1 MSTDFYEYLHGGQQ
15 QSRAPRDLP
24 VTSSRQSQPAQQMYS
39 SAMSNIEQVKRQ
51 LCEKID
57 VCCAQYGLYGLKV
70 IDKAI
75 AESLRMMINGV
86 AQPVPQSMPQQQMP
100 MQYNTPV
107 APSVNEGYYGGYRPA
122 PQIQPQQPMTQEE
135 ALNDAFMNNLDAIL
149 GECDKDAEKRA
160 EEQMKQRL
168 YEQKQADMMI
178 AQNVDAARQ
187 NANIDLAAHEND
199 FMLESEQDLRSY
211 V

>member
-15 QSRAPRDLP
+15 QPRAPRDLP
-24 VTSSRQSQPAQQMYS
+24 VTPQRQPQVAQQMYN

-75 AESLRMMINGV
+75 ADSLRMMINGV
-86 AQPVPQSMPQQQMP
+86 AQPVPQPMQQQQIP
-100 MQYNTPV
+100 MQYNP
-107 APSVNEGYYGGYRPA
+107 PVNEGYYGGYRPA
-122 PQIQPQQPMTQEE
+122 PQMQPQQPMTQEE
-135 ALNDAFMNNLDAIL
+135 AMTDAFMNNLDTIL
-149 GECDKDAEKRA
+149 GECDKDVEKRA

-168 YEQKQADMMI
+168 YEQKQTDMMI
-178 AQNVDAARQ
+178 AQNVDTARQ

>member
-15 QSRAPRDLP
+15 SQRASRDLP
-24 VTSSRQSQPAQQMYS
+24 ITPQRRQQPAQQMYD

-75 AESLRMMINGV
+75 AESLRAMINGV
-86 AQPVPQSMPQQQMP
+86 AQPMQQQHIQQQMSI
-100 MQYNTPV
+100 QYPQ
-107 APSVNEGYYGGYRPA
+107 VNENVYGGYAPRPQML
-122 PQIQPQQPMTQEE
+122 PPQQPMTQEE
-135 ALNDAFMNNLDAIL
+135 ALTDSFMNNLDAIL
-149 GECDKDAEKRA
+149 SECDKDADKRA

-178 AQNVDAARQ
+178 AQNVDTARQ

-199 FMLESEQDLRSY
+199 FTLVSEKDLREY

>member
-15 QSRAPRDLP
+15 SQRASRDLP
-24 VTSSRQSQPAQQMYS
+24 ITPQRQPQQAQQMFN

-75 AESLRMMINGV
+75 AESLRAMINGV
-86 AQPVPQSMPQQQMP
+86 AQPMPQQPMPQQMP
-100 MQYNTPV
+100 MQYPQ
-107 APSVNEGYYGGYRPA
+107 VNENVYGGYAPRPQMM
-122 PQIQPQQPMTQEE
+122 PPQQPMTQEE
-135 ALNDAFMNNLDAIL
+135 ALTDSFMNNLDTIL
-149 GECDKDAEKRA
+149 SECDKDADKRA

-178 AQNVDAARQ
+178 AQNVDSARQ

-199 FMLESEQDLRSY
+199 FTLESEEDLREY

>member
-15 QSRAPRDLP
+15 QPRASRDLP
-24 VTSSRQSQPAQQMYS
+24 ITPQRQPQQAQQMFN

-75 AESLRMMINGV
+75 AESLRAMINGV
-86 AQPVPQSMPQQQMP
+86 AQPMPQQPMPQQMP
-100 MQYNTPV
+100 MQYPQ
-107 APSVNEGYYGGYRPA
+107 VNENVYGGYTPRPQMM
-122 PQIQPQQPMTQEE
+122 PPQQPMTREE
-135 ALNDAFMNNLDAIL
+135 AMTDAFMNNLDTIL
-149 GECDKDAEKRA
+149 SECDKDADKRA

-178 AQNVDAARQ
+178 AQNVDSARQ

-199 FMLESEQDLRSY
+199 FTLESEEDLREY

>member
-15 QSRAPRDLP
+15 QPRAPRDLP
-24 VTSSRQSQPAQQMYS
+24 VTPQRQPQVAQQMFN

-75 AESLRMMINGV
+75 AESLRAMINGV
-86 AQPVPQSMPQQQMP
+86 AQPM
-100 MQYNTPV
+100 
-107 APSVNEGYYGGYRPA
+107 
-122 PQIQPQQPMTQEE
+122 PQQPMPQQMPVQYPQVNENVYGGYTPRPQMMPLQQPMTREE
-135 ALNDAFMNNLDAIL
+135 ALTDSFMKNPDAIL
-149 GECDKDAEKRA
+149 SECDKDADKRA

-178 AQNVDAARQ
+178 AQNVDTARQ

-199 FMLESEQDLRSY
+199 FTLESEEDLREY

>member
-15 QSRAPRDLP
+15 QPRASRDLP
-24 VTSSRQSQPAQQMYS
+24 ITPQRQPQQAQQMFN

-75 AESLRMMINGV
+75 AESLRAMINGV
-86 AQPVPQSMPQQQMP
+86 AQPM
-100 MQYNTPV
+100 
-107 APSVNEGYYGGYRPA
+107 
-122 PQIQPQQPMTQEE
+122 PQQPMPQQMPIQYPQVNENVYGGYTPRPQMMPSQQPMTREE
-135 ALNDAFMNNLDAIL
+135 AMTYAFMNNLDTIL
-149 GECDKDAEKRA
+149 SECDKDADKRA

-178 AQNVDAARQ
+178 AQNVDSARQ

-199 FMLESEQDLRSY
+199 FTLESEEDLREY

>member
-15 QSRAPRDLP
+15 SQRASRDLP
-24 VTSSRQSQPAQQMYS
+24 ITPQCRQQPAQQMYD

-75 AESLRMMINGV
+75 AESLRAMINGV
-86 AQPVPQSMPQQQMP
+86 AQPMQQQQSMPQQMP
-100 MQYNTPV
+100 IQYPQ
-107 APSVNEGYYGGYRPA
+107 VNENVYGGYAPRPQML
-122 PQIQPQQPMTQEE
+122 PPQQPMTQEE
-135 ALNDAFMNNLDAIL
+135 ALTDSFMNNLDAIL
-149 GECDKDAEKRA
+149 SECDKDADKRA

-178 AQNVDAARQ
+178 AQNVDTARQ

-199 FMLESEQDLRSY
+199 FMLESEEDLREY

>member
-1 MSTDFYEYLHGGQQ
+1 MSTDFYEYLHRGQQ
-15 QSRAPRDLP
+15 SQCASRDLP
-24 VTSSRQSQPAQQMYS
+24 ITPQRQPQQAQQMFN

-75 AESLRMMINGV
+75 AESLRAMINGV
-86 AQPVPQSMPQQQMP
+86 AQPMPQQPVSQQMP
-100 MQYNTPV
+100 IQYPQ
-107 APSVNEGYYGGYRPA
+107 VNENVYGCYTPRPQMM
-122 PQIQPQQPMTQEE
+122 PPQQPMSQEE
-135 ALNDAFMNNLDAIL
+135 ALTDSFMNNLDAIL
-149 GECDKDAEKRA
+149 SECDKDADKRA

-178 AQNVDAARQ
+178 AQNVDTARQ

-199 FMLESEQDLRSY
+199 FTLESEEDLREY

>member
-15 QSRAPRDLP
+15 QPRASRDLP
-24 VTSSRQSQPAQQMYS
+24 ITPQRQPQQAQQMFN

-75 AESLRMMINGV
+75 AESLRAMINGV
-86 AQPVPQSMPQQQMP
+86 AQPMPQQPMPQQMSI
-100 MQYNTPV
+100 QYPQ
-107 APSVNEGYYGGYRPA
+107 VNENVYGGYTPRPQMM
-122 PQIQPQQPMTQEE
+122 PPQQPMTREE
-135 ALNDAFMNNLDAIL
+135 AMTDAFMNNLDTIL
-149 GECDKDAEKRA
+149 SECDKDADKRA

-178 AQNVDAARQ
+178 AQNVDTARQ

-199 FMLESEQDLRSY
+199 FTLESEEDLREY

>member
-15 QSRAPRDLP
+15 SQRASRDLP
-24 VTSSRQSQPAQQMYS
+24 ITPQRQPQQAQQMFN

-75 AESLRMMINGV
+75 AESLRAMINGV
-86 AQPVPQSMPQQQMP
+86 AQPMPQQSMPQQMP
-100 MQYNTPV
+100 IQYPQ
-107 APSVNEGYYGGYRPA
+107 VNENVYGGYAPRPQMM
-122 PQIQPQQPMTQEE
+122 PPQQPMTREE
-135 ALNDAFMNNLDAIL
+135 AMTDAFMNNLDAIL
-149 GECDKDAEKRA
+149 SECDKDADKRA

-178 AQNVDAARQ
+178 AQNVDSARQ

-199 FMLESEQDLRSY
+199 FTLVSEEDLREY

>member
-15 QSRAPRDLP
+15 QPQRASRDLP
-24 VTSSRQSQPAQQMYS
+24 ITPQRQPQQAQQMFN

-75 AESLRMMINGV
+75 AESLRAMINGV
-86 AQPVPQSMPQQQMP
+86 ARPMPQQLVPQQMP
-100 MQYNTPV
+100 IQYPQ
-107 APSVNEGYYGGYRPA
+107 VNENVYGGYTPRP
-122 PQIQPQQPMTQEE
+122 QMMSPQQPMTQEE
-135 ALNDAFMNNLDAIL
+135 ALTDSFMNNLDAIL
-149 GECDKDAEKRA
+149 SECDKDADKRA

-178 AQNVDAARQ
+178 AQNVDTARQ

-199 FMLESEQDLRSY
+199 FTLESEEDLREY

>member
-15 QSRAPRDLP
+15 QPQRASRDLP
-24 VTSSRQSQPAQQMYS
+24 ITPQRQPQQAQQMFN

-75 AESLRMMINGV
+75 AESLRAMINGV
-86 AQPVPQSMPQQQMP
+86 AQPMPQQLVPQQMP
-100 MQYNTPV
+100 IQYPQ
-107 APSVNEGYYGGYRPA
+107 VNENVYGGYTPRPQMM
-122 PQIQPQQPMTQEE
+122 PPQQSMTQEE
-135 ALNDAFMNNLDAIL
+135 ALTDSFMNNLDAIL
-149 GECDKDAEKRA
+149 SECDKDADKRA

-178 AQNVDAARQ
+178 AQNVDTARQ

-199 FMLESEQDLRSY
+199 FTLESEEDLREY

>member
-15 QSRAPRDLP
+15 SQRASRDLP
-24 VTSSRQSQPAQQMYS
+24 ITPQRQPQQAQQMFN

-75 AESLRMMINGV
+75 AESLRAMINGV
-86 AQPVPQSMPQQQMP
+86 AQPMQQQHIPQQLP
-100 MQYNTPV
+100 IQYPQ
-107 APSVNEGYYGGYRPA
+107 VNENVYGGYTPRPQMM
-122 PQIQPQQPMTQEE
+122 PPQQSMTQEE
-135 ALNDAFMNNLDAIL
+135 ALTDSFMNNLDAIL
-149 GECDKDAEKRA
+149 SECDKDADKRA

-168 YEQKQADMMI
+168 YEQKQADIMI
-178 AQNVDAARQ
+178 AQNVDTARQ

-199 FMLESEQDLRSY
+199 FTLESEEDLREY

>member
-15 QSRAPRDLP
+15 SQRASRDLP
-24 VTSSRQSQPAQQMYS
+24 ITPQRRQQPAQQMYD

-75 AESLRMMINGV
+75 AESLRAMINGV
-86 AQPVPQSMPQQQMP
+86 AQPMPQQSMPQQMP
-100 MQYNTPV
+100 IQYPQVSENV
-107 APSVNEGYYGGYRPA
+107 YGGYAPRPQML
-122 PQIQPQQPMTQEE
+122 PPQQPMTQEE
-135 ALNDAFMNNLDAIL
+135 ALTDSFMNNLDAIL
-149 GECDKDAEKRA
+149 SECDKDADKRA

-178 AQNVDAARQ
+178 AQNVDTARQ

-199 FMLESEQDLRSY
+199 FMLESEEDLREY

>member
-15 QSRAPRDLP
+15 QPRAPRDLP
-24 VTSSRQSQPAQQMYS
+24 VTPQRQPQVAQQMFN

-75 AESLRMMINGV
+75 AESLRAMINGV
-86 AQPVPQSMPQQQMP
+86 VQPM
-100 MQYNTPV
+100 
-107 APSVNEGYYGGYRPA
+107 
-122 PQIQPQQPMTQEE
+122 PQQPMPQQMPVQYPQVNENVYGGYTPRPQMMPLQQPMTREE
-135 ALNDAFMNNLDAIL
+135 ALTDSFMNNLDAIL
-149 GECDKDAEKRA
+149 SECDKDADKRA

-178 AQNVDAARQ
+178 AQNVDTARQ

-199 FMLESEQDLRSY
+199 FTLESEEDLREY

>member
-15 QSRAPRDLP
+15 QPRAPRDLP
-24 VTSSRQSQPAQQMYS
+24 VTPQRQPQVAQQMYN

-75 AESLRMMINGV
+75 ADSLRMMINGV
-86 AQPVPQSMPQQQMP
+86 AQPVPQPMPQQQMP
-100 MQYNTPV
+100 MQYNP
-107 APSVNEGYYGGYRPA
+107 PVNEGYYGGYRPA
-122 PQIQPQQPMTQEE
+122 PQMQPQQPMTQEE
-135 ALNDAFMNNLDAIL
+135 AMTDAFMNNLDTIL
-149 GECDKDAEKRA
+149 GECDKDVEKRA

-168 YEQKQADMMI
+168 YEQKQTDMMI
-178 AQNVDAARQ
+178 AQNVDTARQ

>member
-15 QSRAPRDLP
+15 SQRASRDLP
-24 VTSSRQSQPAQQMYS
+24 ITPQRRQQPAQQMYD

-75 AESLRMMINGV
+75 AESLRAMINGV
-86 AQPVPQSMPQQQMP
+86 AQPMQQQQSMPQQMP
-100 MQYNTPV
+100 IQYPQ
-107 APSVNEGYYGGYRPA
+107 VNENVYGGYAPRPQMM
-122 PQIQPQQPMTQEE
+122 PPQQPMTREE
-135 ALNDAFMNNLDAIL
+135 AMTDAFMNNLDAIL
-149 GECDKDAEKRA
+149 SECDKDADKRA

-178 AQNVDAARQ
+178 AQNVDTARQ

-199 FMLESEQDLRSY
+199 FTLESEEDLREY

>member
-15 QSRAPRDLP
+15 SQRASRDLP
-24 VTSSRQSQPAQQMYS
+24 ITPQRRQQPAQQMYD

-75 AESLRMMINGV
+75 AESLRAMINGV
-86 AQPVPQSMPQQQMP
+86 AQPMPRQPMPQQMP
-100 MQYNTPV
+100 IQYQQ
-107 APSVNEGYYGGYRPA
+107 VNENIYGGYTPRSQMMP
-122 PQIQPQQPMTQEE
+122 PQQPMTREE
-135 ALNDAFMNNLDAIL
+135 ALTDSFMNNLDTIL
-149 GECDKDAEKRA
+149 SECDKDADKRA

-178 AQNVDAARQ
+178 AQNVDTARQ

-199 FMLESEQDLRSY
+199 FMLESEEDLREY

>member
-15 QSRAPRDLP
+15 QPRASRDLP
-24 VTSSRQSQPAQQMYS
+24 ITPQRQPQQAQQMFN

-75 AESLRMMINGV
+75 AESLRAMINGV
-86 AQPVPQSMPQQQMP
+86 AQPVPQPMPQQMP
-100 MQYNTPV
+100 MQYPQ
-107 APSVNEGYYGGYRPA
+107 VNENVYGGYTPRPQMM
-122 PQIQPQQPMTQEE
+122 PPQQPMTREE
-135 ALNDAFMNNLDAIL
+135 AMTDAFMNNLDAIL
-149 GECDKDAEKRA
+149 SECDKDADKRA

-178 AQNVDAARQ
+178 AQNVDSARQ

-199 FMLESEQDLRSY
+199 FTLESEEDLREY

>member
-1 MSTDFYEYLHGGQQ
+1 MSDFYDYLHGGQPA
-15 QSRAPRDLP
+15 SRELP
-24 VTSSRQSQPAQQMYS
+24 VTNRRPAPPSPPPANPMSERMYNT
-39 SAMSNIEQVKRQ
+39 ALNNIEQMKQQ

-75 AESLRMMINGV
+75 TDSLRMMINGV
-86 AQPVPQSMPQQQMP
+86 QQPQMPQQYAQP
-100 MQYNTPV
+100 AWQQNENFAPAGYQQPV
-107 APSVNEGYYGGYRPA
+107 AP
-122 PQIQPQQPMTQEE
+122 QQPQQPMSRDEMM
-135 ALNDAFMNNLDAIL
+135 FGGFVNNLDAIL
-149 GECDKDAEKRA
+149 AECDKDVDKRA

-187 NANIDLAAHEND
+187 NAQIDLSQHEND
-199 FMLESEQDLRSY
+199 FVVESEQDLRSY

>member
-15 QSRAPRDLP
+15 SQRASRDLP
-24 VTSSRQSQPAQQMYS
+24 ITPQRQPQQAQQMFN

-75 AESLRMMINGV
+75 AESLRAMINGV
-86 AQPVPQSMPQQQMP
+86 AQPMPQQSMPQQMP
-100 MQYNTPV
+100 IQYPQ
-107 APSVNEGYYGGYRPA
+107 VNENVYGGYAPRPQMM
-122 PQIQPQQPMTQEE
+122 PSRQPMTQEE
-135 ALNDAFMNNLDAIL
+135 AMTDAFMNNLDAIL
-149 GECDKDAEKRA
+149 SECDKDADKRA

-178 AQNVDAARQ
+178 AQNVDSARQ

-199 FMLESEQDLRSY
+199 FTLVSEEDLREY

>member
-15 QSRAPRDLP
+15 QPRAPRDLP
-24 VTSSRQSQPAQQMYS
+24 ITPQRQPQQAQQMFN

-75 AESLRMMINGV
+75 AESLRAMINGV
-86 AQPVPQSMPQQQMP
+86 AQPMPQQPVPQQMP
-100 MQYNTPV
+100 IQYPQ
-107 APSVNEGYYGGYRPA
+107 VNENAYGGYTPR
-122 PQIQPQQPMTQEE
+122 QQMMQPQQPMTREE
-135 ALNDAFMNNLDAIL
+135 ALTDSFMNNLDAIL
-149 GECDKDAEKRA
+149 SECDKDADKRA

-178 AQNVDAARQ
+178 AQNVDTARQ

-199 FMLESEQDLRSY
+199 FTLESEEDLREY

>member
-15 QSRAPRDLP
+15 QPRASRDLP
-24 VTSSRQSQPAQQMYS
+24 ITPQRQPQQAQQMFN

-75 AESLRMMINGV
+75 AESLRAMINGV
-86 AQPVPQSMPQQQMP
+86 AQPMPQQLVPQQMP
-100 MQYNTPV
+100 IQYPQ
-107 APSVNEGYYGGYRPA
+107 VNENVYGGYTPRPQMM
-122 PQIQPQQPMTQEE
+122 PPQQSMTQEE
-135 ALNDAFMNNLDAIL
+135 ALTDSFMNNLDAIL
-149 GECDKDAEKRA
+149 SECDKDADKRA

-178 AQNVDAARQ
+178 AQNVDTARQ

-199 FMLESEQDLRSY
+199 FTLESEEDLREY

>member
-15 QSRAPRDLP
+15 SQRASRDLP
-24 VTSSRQSQPAQQMYS
+24 ITPQRQPQQAQQMFN

-75 AESLRMMINGV
+75 AESLRAMINGV
-86 AQPVPQSMPQQQMP
+86 AQPMQQQHIPQQLP
-100 MQYNTPV
+100 IQYPQ
-107 APSVNEGYYGGYRPA
+107 VNENVYGGYTPRPQMM
-122 PQIQPQQPMTQEE
+122 PPQQSMTQEE
-135 ALNDAFMNNLDAIL
+135 ALTDSFMNNLDAIL
-149 GECDKDAEKRA
+149 SECDKDADKRA
-160 EEQMKQRL
+160 EEQIKQRL

-178 AQNVDAARQ
+178 AQNVDTARQ

-199 FMLESEQDLRSY
+199 FTLESEEDLREY

>member
-15 QSRAPRDLP
+15 QPRASRDLP
-24 VTSSRQSQPAQQMYS
+24 ITPQRQPQQAQQMFN

-75 AESLRMMINGV
+75 AESLRAMINGV
-86 AQPVPQSMPQQQMP
+86 AQPMPQQQMP
-100 MQYNTPV
+100 IQYQQ
-107 APSVNEGYYGGYRPA
+107 VNENVYCGYTPRPQMM
-122 PQIQPQQPMTQEE
+122 PPQQSMTQEE
-135 ALNDAFMNNLDAIL
+135 ALTDSFMNNLDAIL
-149 GECDKDAEKRA
+149 SECDKDADKRA

-178 AQNVDAARQ
+178 AQNVDTARQ

-199 FMLESEQDLRSY
+199 FTLESEEDLREY

>member
-15 QSRAPRDLP
+15 QPRASRDLP
-24 VTSSRQSQPAQQMYS
+24 ITPQRQPQQAQQMFN

-75 AESLRMMINGV
+75 AESLRAMINGV
-86 AQPVPQSMPQQQMP
+86 AQPMPQQPMPQQMP
-100 MQYNTPV
+100 MQYPQ
-107 APSVNEGYYGGYRPA
+107 VNENVYGGYAPRPQMM
-122 PQIQPQQPMTQEE
+122 PPQQPMTQEE
-135 ALNDAFMNNLDAIL
+135 ALTDSFMNNLDTIL
-149 GECDKDAEKRA
+149 SECDKDADKRA

-178 AQNVDAARQ
+178 AQNVDSARQ

-199 FMLESEQDLRSY
+199 FTLESEEDLREY

>member
-15 QSRAPRDLP
+15 SQRASRDLP
-24 VTSSRQSQPAQQMYS
+24 ITPQRRQQPAQQMYD

-75 AESLRMMINGV
+75 AESLRAMINGV
-86 AQPVPQSMPQQQMP
+86 AQPMQQQQSMPQQMP
-100 MQYNTPV
+100 IQYPQ
-107 APSVNEGYYGGYRPA
+107 VNENVYGGYAPRPQMM
-122 PQIQPQQPMTQEE
+122 PPQQPMTREE
-135 ALNDAFMNNLDAIL
+135 ALTDSFMNNLDAIL
-149 GECDKDAEKRA
+149 SECDKDADKRA

-178 AQNVDAARQ
+178 AQNVDTARQ

-199 FMLESEQDLRSY
+199 FMLESEEDLREY

>member
-15 QSRAPRDLP
+15 QPRAPRDLP
-24 VTSSRQSQPAQQMYS
+24 VTPQRQPQVAQQMFN

-75 AESLRMMINGV
+75 AESLRAMINGV
-86 AQPVPQSMPQQQMP
+86 AQPM
-100 MQYNTPV
+100 
-107 APSVNEGYYGGYRPA
+107 
-122 PQIQPQQPMTQEE
+122 PQQPMPQQMPVQYPQVNENVYGGYTPRPQMMPLQQPMTREE
-135 ALNDAFMNNLDAIL
+135 ALTDSFMNNLDAIL
-149 GECDKDAEKRA
+149 SECDKDADKRA

-178 AQNVDAARQ
+178 AQNVDTARQ

-199 FMLESEQDLRSY
+199 FTLESEEDLREY

>member
-15 QSRAPRDLP
+15 QPRAPRDLP
-24 VTSSRQSQPAQQMYS
+24 VTPQRQPQVAQQMYN

-75 AESLRMMINGV
+75 AESLRAMINGV
-86 AQPVPQSMPQQQMP
+86 AQPM
-100 MQYNTPV
+100 
-107 APSVNEGYYGGYRPA
+107 
-122 PQIQPQQPMTQEE
+122 PQQPMPQQMPVQYPQVNENVYGGYTPRPQMMPLQQPMSQEE
-135 ALNDAFMNNLDAIL
+135 ALTDSFMNNLDAIL
-149 GECDKDAEKRA
+149 SECDKDADKRA

-178 AQNVDAARQ
+178 AQNVDTARQ

-199 FMLESEQDLRSY
+199 FTLESEEDLREY

>member
-15 QSRAPRDLP
+15 QPRASRDLP
-24 VTSSRQSQPAQQMYS
+24 ITPQRQPQQAQQMFN

-75 AESLRMMINGV
+75 AESLRAMINGV
-86 AQPVPQSMPQQQMP
+86 AQPMPQQQMP
-100 MQYNTPV
+100 IQYPQ
-107 APSVNEGYYGGYRPA
+107 VNENVYGGYTPRPQMM
-122 PQIQPQQPMTQEE
+122 PPQQSMTQEE
-135 ALNDAFMNNLDAIL
+135 ALTDSFMNNLDAIL
-149 GECDKDAEKRA
+149 SECDKDADKRA

-178 AQNVDAARQ
+178 AQNVDTARQ

-199 FMLESEQDLRSY
+199 FTLESEEDLREY

>member
-15 QSRAPRDLP
+15 QPRAPRDLP
-24 VTSSRQSQPAQQMYS
+24 VTPQRQPQVAQQMYN

-75 AESLRMMINGV
+75 ADSLRMMINGV
-86 AQPVPQSMPQQQMP
+86 AQPVPQPMPQQQMP
-100 MQYNTPV
+100 MQYNP
-107 APSVNEGYYGGYRPA
+107 PVNEGYYGGYSPA
-122 PQIQPQQPMTQEE
+122 PQMQPQQPMTQEE
-135 ALNDAFMNNLDAIL
+135 AVNNAFMNNLDAIL

-178 AQNVDAARQ
+178 AQNVDTARQ

-199 FMLESEQDLRSY
+199 FTLESEQDLRSY

>member
-15 QSRAPRDLP
+15 QPRAPRDLP
-24 VTSSRQSQPAQQMYS
+24 VTPQRQPQVAQQMYN

-75 AESLRMMINGV
+75 ADSLRMMINGV
-86 AQPVPQSMPQQQMP
+86 AQPVPQPMPQQQMP
-100 MQYNTPV
+100 MQYNP
-107 APSVNEGYYGGYRPA
+107 PVNEGYYGGYRPA
-122 PQIQPQQPMTQEE
+122 PQMQPQQPMTQEE
-135 ALNDAFMNNLDAIL
+135 AVNDAFMNNLDAIL

-178 AQNVDAARQ
+178 AQNVDTARQ

-199 FMLESEQDLRSY
+199 FTLESEQDLRSY

>member
-15 QSRAPRDLP
+15 SQRASRDLP
-24 VTSSRQSQPAQQMYS
+24 ITPQRRQQPAQQMYD

-75 AESLRMMINGV
+75 AESLRAMINGV
-86 AQPVPQSMPQQQMP
+86 AQPMQQQHIPQQMSI
-100 MQYNTPV
+100 QYPQVSENV
-107 APSVNEGYYGGYRPA
+107 YGGYAPRPQML
-122 PQIQPQQPMTQEE
+122 PPQQPMTQEE
-135 ALNDAFMNNLDAIL
+135 ALTDSFMNNLDTIL
-149 GECDKDAEKRA
+149 SECDKDADKRA

-178 AQNVDAARQ
+178 AQNVDTARQ

-199 FMLESEQDLRSY
+199 FMLESEEDLREY

>member
-15 QSRAPRDLP
+15 SQRASRDLP
-24 VTSSRQSQPAQQMYS
+24 ITPQRQPQQAQQMFN

-75 AESLRMMINGV
+75 AESLRAMINGV
-86 AQPVPQSMPQQQMP
+86 AQPMPQQSMPQQMP
-100 MQYNTPV
+100 IQYPQ
-107 APSVNEGYYGGYRPA
+107 VNENVYGGYAPRPQMM
-122 PQIQPQQPMTQEE
+122 PPQQPMTREE
-135 ALNDAFMNNLDAIL
+135 AMTDAFMNNLDAIL
-149 GECDKDAEKRA
+149 SECDKDADKRA

-178 AQNVDAARQ
+178 AQNVDTARQ

-199 FMLESEQDLRSY
+199 FTLVSEEDLREY

>member
-15 QSRAPRDLP
+15 QPRASRDLP
-24 VTSSRQSQPAQQMYS
+24 ITPQRQPQQAQQMFN

-75 AESLRMMINGV
+75 AESLRAMINGV
-86 AQPVPQSMPQQQMP
+86 AQPVPQPMPQQMP
-100 MQYNTPV
+100 MQYPQ
-107 APSVNEGYYGGYRPA
+107 VNENVYGGYTPRPQMM
-122 PQIQPQQPMTQEE
+122 PPQQPMTREE
-135 ALNDAFMNNLDAIL
+135 AMTDAFMNNLDTIL
-149 GECDKDAEKRA
+149 SECDKDADKRA

-178 AQNVDAARQ
+178 AQNVDSARQ

-199 FMLESEQDLRSY
+199 FTLESEEDLREY

>member
-15 QSRAPRDLP
+15 SQRASRDLP
-24 VTSSRQSQPAQQMYS
+24 ITPQRQPQQAQQMFN

-75 AESLRMMINGV
+75 AESLRAMINGV
-86 AQPVPQSMPQQQMP
+86 AQPMPQQPMPQQMP
-100 MQYNTPV
+100 IQYPQ
-107 APSVNEGYYGGYRPA
+107 VNENVYGGYVPRPQMM
-122 PQIQPQQPMTQEE
+122 PPQQPMTREE
-135 ALNDAFMNNLDAIL
+135 ALTDSFMNNLDTIL
-149 GECDKDAEKRA
+149 SECDKDADKRA

-178 AQNVDAARQ
+178 AQNVDSARQ

-199 FMLESEQDLRSY
+199 FTLESEEDLREY

>member
-15 QSRAPRDLP
+15 QPRASRDLP
-24 VTSSRQSQPAQQMYS
+24 ITPQRQPQQAQQMYN

-75 AESLRMMINGV
+75 AESLRAMINGV
-86 AQPVPQSMPQQQMP
+86 AQPMPQQLVPQQMP
-100 MQYNTPV
+100 IQYTQ
-107 APSVNEGYYGGYRPA
+107 VNENVYGGYTPRPQMM
-122 PQIQPQQPMTQEE
+122 PPQQSMTQEE
-135 ALNDAFMNNLDAIL
+135 ALTDSFMNNLDAIL
-149 GECDKDAEKRA
+149 SECDKDADKRA

-178 AQNVDAARQ
+178 AQNVDTARQ

-199 FMLESEQDLRSY
+199 FTLESEEDLREY

>member
-15 QSRAPRDLP
+15 SQRASHDLP
-24 VTSSRQSQPAQQMYS
+24 ITPQRQPQQAQQMFN

-75 AESLRMMINGV
+75 AESLRAMINGV
-86 AQPVPQSMPQQQMP
+86 AQPMSQQSMPQQMP
-100 MQYNTPV
+100 IQYPQ
-107 APSVNEGYYGGYRPA
+107 VNENVYGGYAPRPQML
-122 PQIQPQQPMTQEE
+122 PPQQPMTQEE
-135 ALNDAFMNNLDAIL
+135 ALTDSFMNNLDAIL
-149 GECDKDAEKRA
+149 SECDKDADKRA

-178 AQNVDAARQ
+178 AQNVDTARQ

-199 FMLESEQDLRSY
+199 FMLESEEDLREY